1 MLVQNLS
8 YFIEEGFRS
17 LRHNRFMSVVAIV
30 TIGFALMIF
39 GAFLIVYSNVQQI
52 TDGWI
57 REVEVT
63 AYLREGIS
71 DDAAD
76 EIKKRLWENREIAS
90 VVYVSRE
97 QALQRF
103 TSEHADA
110 AYLLEGLTE
119 NPLPASFEIG
129 LSREARNREAVE
141 RLVAK
146 LGKLPELEGVQYG
159 EEWTKSL
166 LTFLKILRMLGFIL
180 GGLLGVAIIF
190 IIANTVR
197 LTVYARRDELAVMRL
212 IGATN
217 WFIKGPFLT
226 EGLLQGLAGAL
237 LSVGLLLGMYHF
249 WLPKLQASAGIF
261 FLQNVPLS
269 FLSVEMLLWIMAA
282 GMLMG
287 FFGSLMSVGR
297 FLRV

>member
-1 MLVQNLS
+1 MFVQNFS

-57 REVEVT
+57 QEVEVT
-63 AYLREGIS
+63 AYLRQGIS

-90 VVYVSRE
+90 VAYVSQE

-103 TSEHADA
+103 KSEHADA
-110 AYLLEGLTE
+110 AYLLEGLTN

-129 LSREARNREAVE
+129 LSKEARSREAVE
-141 RLVAK
+141 RLAAK
-146 LGKLPELEGVQYG
+146 LGKVPELEGVQYG

-166 LTFLKILRMLGFIL
+166 LTFLKILRLLGFIL

-226 EGLLQGLAGAL
+226 EGLLQGLVGAL
-237 LSVGLLLGMYHF
+237 LSLGLLFGMYHF
-249 WLPKLQASAGIF
+249 WLPRLQASAGIF
-261 FLQNVPLS
+261 FLQSVPLS
-269 FLSVEMLLWIMAA
+269 FLSVDMLLWIVAA

-297 FLRV
+297 FLKI